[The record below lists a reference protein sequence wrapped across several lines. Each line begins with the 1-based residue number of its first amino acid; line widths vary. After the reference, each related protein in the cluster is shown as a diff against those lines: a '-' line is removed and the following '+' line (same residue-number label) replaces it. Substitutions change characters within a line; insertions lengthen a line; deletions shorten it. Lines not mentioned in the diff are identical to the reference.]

1 MYLCGKLWIEKMAS
15 KRYGSG
21 VFVRLTGEQE
31 MFVRELAVGGVSR
44 QTVIRAALLF
54 MMRAKYGEKPDEEE
68 L

>member
-1 MYLCGKLWIEKMAS
+1 MAS
-15 KRYGSG
+15 RRYGSG

-54 MMRAKYGEKPDEEE
+54 MMRAKHGEKSDEEE

>member
-1 MYLCGKLWIEKMAS
+1 MAS

-44 QTVIRAALLF
+44 QAVIRAALLF

>member
-31 MFVRELAVGGVSR
+31 MFVRE
-44 QTVIRAALLF
+44 
-54 MMRAKYGEKPDEEE
+54 YGEKPDEEE

>member
-1 MYLCGKLWIEKMAS
+1 MAS

-44 QTVIRAALLF
+44 KTVIRAAVHDE
-54 MMRAKYGEKPDEEE
+54 GEAWGKIGRRRIITAGTGSRRR
-68 L
+68 

>member
-1 MYLCGKLWIEKMAS
+1 MERR
-15 KRYGSG
+15 RYGSG

-54 MMRAKYGEKPDEEE
+54 MMRAKHGEKSDEEE

>member
-1 MYLCGKLWIEKMAS
+1 MAS
-15 KRYGSG
+15 ERYGSG

>member
-54 MMRAKYGEKPDEEE
+54 MMRAKYGEKLDEEE

>member
-1 MYLCGKLWIEKMAS
+1 MAS

-44 QTVIRAALLF
+44 QMVIRAALLF

>member
-1 MYLCGKLWIEKMAS
+1 MGRR
-15 KRYGSG
+15 RYGNG

-31 MFVRELAVGGVSR
+31 TFVRELAAGGVSR

-54 MMRAKYGEKPDEEE
+54 MMRAKHGEKSDEEE